1 MKSLVRSEGGVTV
14 SMAGACQEINRE
26 RLTGRGKRGKNS
38 LEDTFQGNKKR
49 KKGTT
54 PIKQC

>member
-26 RLTGRGKRGKNS
+26 RLTGKGNWGENS
-38 LEDTFQGNKKR
+38 LEDTFHGNKKKER
-49 KKGTT
+49 DNTF
-54 PIKQC
+54 